1 MFLGQLEQALGG
13 LVGLGD
19 EIWTGR
25 ATTQPLDPRVL
36 GRKPLCPHSRSRN
49 AWQWVRT
56 FLCITVAVRMDV
68 IQHLVVEARDAAQY
82 SPVQKNDLA
91 PNVKSAEV
99 QDPGAKQ
106 THLLGS
112 TAKQHISDSVVMTS
126 VSRTGD

>member
-1 MFLGQLEQALGG
+1 MSSLPLQECLAVGAHIFVHHHSSEDG
-13 LVGLGD
+13 L
-19 EIWTGR
+19 
-25 ATTQPLDPRVL
+25 
-36 GRKPLCPHSRSRN
+36 
-49 AWQWVRT
+49 
-56 FLCITVAVRMDV
+56 

-112 TAKQHISDSVVMTS
+112 TAKQQISDSVVMTS